1 MRCDN
6 VIAEYNK
13 EIRSGRAPSGHPISA
28 EDLENDLANRGWWY
42 AKEGDYGHAIA
53 DYDRA
58 IGLKPDDQAVFAR
71 RGTAYFNQGDY
82 ARALADWNE
91 ALRLET
97 EDTYNPLVLYDRGV
111 AELKLGRTAEG
122 QADIN
127 QAITEDPDAAAMEAV
142 DGVKP

>member
-1 MRCDN
+1 MRSVLLIFLSAAATAASSSPAPADEATKARARCNSVHEFPAMRCDH

-58 IGLKPDDQAVFAR
+58 IGLKP
-71 RGTAYFNQGDY
+71 
-82 ARALADWNE
+82 
-91 ALRLET
+91 
-97 EDTYNPLVLYDRGV
+97 
-111 AELKLGRTAEG
+111 
-122 QADIN
+122 
-127 QAITEDPDAAAMEAV
+127 
-142 DGVKP
+142 